1 MIFPESNASCV
12 FQGQRIGNTTVVTD
26 LPPLLCFTLL
36 LRAAREELK
45 ERSPTAD
52 VGTADVGKVL
62 HIGSH
67 QGLSAQD
74 GMAVPLTSQLAM
86 KPRVPPYP
94 ASLRR
99 E

>member
-1 MIFPESNASCV
+1 MFPESNASCL
-12 FQGQRIGNTTVVTD
+12 FQGQCTGNATVLTD
-26 LPPLLCFTLL
+26 LPSLLCFTLL

-52 VGTADVGKVL
+52 VGKVL
-62 HIGSH
+62 HIRSH
-67 QGLSAQD
+67 QELSAQG
-74 GMAVPLTSQLAM
+74 GMAVPLTSQLAR
-86 KPRVPPYP
+86 KARVPPHP